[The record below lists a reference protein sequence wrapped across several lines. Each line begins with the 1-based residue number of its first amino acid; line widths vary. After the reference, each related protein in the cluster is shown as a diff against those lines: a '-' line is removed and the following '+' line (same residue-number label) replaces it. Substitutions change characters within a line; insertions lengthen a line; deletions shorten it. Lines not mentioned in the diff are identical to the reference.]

1 MENLINTMLQYEKD
15 FKGFLLS
22 GCENEKEFK
31 TLMKEMIENG
41 DIDEIIFY
49 YGNEPPAEDFVY
61 PFEQWQAIE
70 NILALLENFKKDLQ

>member
-31 TLMKEMIENG
+31 TLMK
-41 DIDEIIFY
+41 D
-49 YGNEPPAEDFVY
+49 
-61 PFEQWQAIE
+61 
-70 NILALLENFKKDLQ
+70 